1 MTPSIRPL
9 LLFALA
15 AALLAALATA
25 ILASPAS
32 ATVKSPDGLW
42 SWSRPTPLGYPAAGL
57 VPAPAPE
64 FATSRAIAAPAV
76 DRLFVATTVGD
87 LLTTTDGG
95 ATWGW
100 SPTGSVSGF
109 AQPQSLDFVSSSD
122 GWVSGTDTSG
132 QNGVLLHTSDG
143 GAIWQSNL
151 TVSGVSITN
160 VRFSDPSSGW
170 IVGGDDL
177 EMLGWVASCTTDGGQ
192 SWSTPT
198 PLPLNSVGPIEYSDS
213 VFEAFAPRGAASAIF
228 METDDLVGGNG
239 DDTTVWATSDG
250 GAVWTLADRLP
261 DATIGDVVFSS
272 PLDGWAAGRWLWHTT
287 DGGHRWAKVRMAP
300 AVARIAVEGSE
311 IWVVGQSGALHS
323 GDAGTTWAS
332 SPARG
337 SVVAF
342 ADASDGW
349 IANGSLYQHTTDGGA
364 TWSRRSTLAPAGIS
378 TLSAV
383 SGNTVWAAA
392 GRVVV
397 STDGGAH
404 WRRTTRRAVNAV
416 SAISPR
422 QAWAVGANGRVMHT
436 ADGGHH
442 WRLQTIPLVVN
453 HSKLLLI
460 CVDFVDA
467 RHGWAGAAGGVILR
481 TSDGGRRW
489 AHMHTTA
496 VGWRPQLSFADASHG
511 IAIGSSRTF
520 LVTRN
525 GGRTWSA
532 KQLPSPYYPTA
543 VLTEDSSHALI
554 IARNQ
559 CFASSDGGATWQQGA
574 EIPPGN
580 NLAGRD
586 CVSIARSGSLLCA
599 VGRWGDVATSSDG
612 GASWSNEG
620 VVMGQPMSSVQ
631 FVGANELIIGG
642 ALGAMTRDLTA
653 APLP

>member
-9 LLFALA
+9 HLFALA
-15 AALLAALATA
+15 ATLLATVA
-25 ILASPAS
+25 IAITASPAG

-76 DRLFVATTVGD
+76 DTLFVTTTVGD

-143 GAIWQSNL
+143 GATWHTNL
-151 TVSGVSITN
+151 TVSGGPITN
-160 VRFSDPSSGW
+160 VRFSDPSAGW
-170 IVGGDDL
+170 IVGGESL

-198 PLPLNSVGPIEYSDS
+198 PLPLDSEDS
-213 VFEAFAPRGAASAIF
+213 VFEAFAPRGAASAIL
-228 METDDLVGGNG
+228 METDDLVGGNSV
-239 DDTTVWATSDG
+239 DTAVMATSDG
-250 GAVWTLADRLP
+250 GVIWTLADRLP
-261 DATIGDVVFSS
+261 DTTIGDVVFSS

-287 DGGHRWAKVRMAP
+287 DGGRRWAKVRLAP

-323 GDAGTTWAS
+323 SDAGTTWAS
-332 SPARG
+332 SPVRG

-364 TWSRRSTLAPAGIS
+364 TWSRRSTLAGGIS

-383 SGNTVWAAA
+383 PGDTVWAAA

-397 STDGGAH
+397 STDGGAD
-404 WRRTTRRAVNAV
+404 WRRTSRRAVNAV

-422 QAWAVGANGRVMHT
+422 QAWAVGDNGRVT
-436 ADGGHH
+436 RTTDGGHH
-442 WRLQTIPLVVN
+442 WRAQTIPLVVD
-453 HSKLLLI
+453 HSRLHLI

-481 TSDGGRRW
+481 TTDGGRRW
-489 AHMHTTA
+489 AHKHTTA
-496 VGWRPQLSFADASHG
+496 IGWRPQLSFADADHG
-511 IAIGSSRTF
+511 IAIGSSSLPGHEQRRTD
-520 LVTRN
+520 VV
-525 GGRTWSA
+525 GQA
-532 KQLPSPYYPTA
+532 ASPRPT
-543 VLTEDSSHALI
+543 I
-554 IARNQ
+554 R
-559 CFASSDGGATWQQGA
+559 
-574 EIPPGN
+574 P
-580 NLAGRD
+580 RY
-586 CVSIARSGSLLCA
+586 
-599 VGRWGDVATSSDG
+599 
-612 GASWSNEG
+612 
-620 VVMGQPMSSVQ
+620 
-631 FVGANELIIGG
+631 
-642 ALGAMTRDLTA
+642 
-653 APLP
+653 

>member
-9 LLFALA
+9 HLFALA
-15 AALLAALATA
+15 AVLFAAVA
-25 ILASPAS
+25 IAIMASPAS

-57 VPAPAPE
+57 FPAPAPE

-76 DRLFVATTVGD
+76 DRLFVTTTVGD

-100 SPTGSVSGF
+100 SSTGSVSGF
-109 AQPQSLDFVSSSD
+109 AQPQSLDFVSPSD

-132 QNGVLLHTSDG
+132 QNGMLLHTSDG
-143 GAIWQSNL
+143 GATWHTSL
-151 TVSGVSITN
+151 TVSAVSITN

-170 IVGGDDL
+170 IVGGDSL

-198 PLPLNSVGPIEYSDS
+198 SLPLDSEDS
-213 VFEAFAPRGAASAIF
+213 VFEAFAPRGAASAVF

-239 DDTTVWATSDG
+239 DDTAVMATSDG
-250 GAVWTLADRLP
+250 GAIWALADRLP
-261 DATIGDVVFSS
+261 DTTIGDVAFSS

-287 DGGHRWAKVRMAP
+287 DGGRRWAKVRVAP
-300 AVARIAVEGSE
+300 ALARIAVEGSE
-311 IWVVGQSGALHS
+311 IRVVGVNGALHS
-323 GDAGTTWAS
+323 SDAGTTWAF
-332 SPARG
+332 SPVRG
-337 SVVAF
+337 SVAAF

-349 IANGSLYQHTTDGGA
+349 VANGTLYQHTADGGA
-364 TWSRRSTLAPAGIS
+364 TWSRRSTVAPAGIS

-383 SGNTVWAAA
+383 SDNTVWAAA

-422 QAWAVGANGRVMHT
+422 QAWAVGANGLVLHT
-436 ADGGHH
+436 TDGGHH
-442 WRLQTIPLVVN
+442 WRARTIPVVVK
-453 HSKLLLI
+453 HSKLLLV

-481 TSDGGRRW
+481 TSDGGRHW

-496 VGWRPQLSFADASHG
+496 IGWRPQLSFADASHG
-511 IAIGSSRTF
+511 IAIGLSRTF
-520 LVTRN
+520 LITGN

-574 EIPPGN
+574 EIPPGD
-580 NLAGRD
+580 NLAGSD
-586 CVSIARSGSLLCA
+586 YVSIARSGSLLCA
-599 VGRWGDVATSSDG
+599 VDYWGDIATSSDS
-612 GASWSNEG
+612 GASWANEG
-620 VVMGQPMSSVQ
+620 VVMGQPMTSAQ
-631 FVGANELIIGG
+631 FVGVSELMIGG